1 MAAPESSDCQHF
13 FDTYL
18 NDMEDG
24 VEPYVVLF
32 KEHACGGDHFSLRLK
47 NGQVSSVNP
56 SWVGL
61 VGSLHVPK
69 HIDLVF
75 RSKQLESHLDGE
87 PSHEGTYK
95 VTGRT
100 LVDVHS
106 DLSTRYAL
114 WGLPEDVEGNLPR
127 VAMHPG
133 ETDGVSPGTPV
144 VLSFRSSDTL
154 IDEVLQKKPRENF
167 KSERTVVATDGTISR
182 MHTRRNKEWDEVR
195 FESCTGVEPLVISGQ
210 DIRRY
215 QPGSEFCTDF
225 VRKVCIHNPH
235 GRDQCSCHQEQKEL
249 PHELSP
255 VDFGQRCH
263 RADEHGLYVPPE
275 LAEIRY
281 KGSCEE
287 AIREH
292 SDVLDRMGYA
302 DIHCRGETYHVD
314 QVLENKSSVHVVPLV
329 LVCLTIALILMTVL
343 VAFR

>member
-1 MAAPESSDCQHF
+1 MAAPEPSDCQHF

-18 NDMEDG
+18 NDVEDG

-32 KEHACGGDHFSLRLK
+32 QNHACGGDHFSMRLK

-56 SWVGL
+56 SWQGL

-75 RSKQLESHLDGE
+75 RSKQLEAHLDGE

-95 VTGRT
+95 ITGTT

-114 WGLPEDVEGNLPR
+114 WGLPEDVDSTLPR
-127 VAMHPG
+127 VHMHPG

-154 IDEVLQKKPRENF
+154 LDDALTFKPKENF
-167 KSERTVVATDGTISR
+167 KSERTATATDGTIES

-195 FESCTGVEPLVISGQ
+195 FESCTGTEPLIVAGQ
-210 DIRRY
+210 TINRY
-215 QPGSEFCTDF
+215 KPGSDFCASF
-225 VRKVCIHNPH
+225 VRNVCVSNPRD
-235 GRDQCSCHQEQKEL
+235 RDQCACHQEHKEL

-255 VDFGQRCH
+255 VDFGQKCH
-263 RADEHGLYVPPE
+263 RSDEHGLYVPPE
-275 LAEIRY
+275 LEEMRY
-281 KGSCEE
+281 DGSCEE

-292 SDVLDRMGYA
+292 SDAIDRMGYTN
-302 DIHCRGETYHVD
+302 IHCRGDTYNVD
-314 QVLENKSSVHVVPLV
+314 EVIENTSNVHVVPLV
-329 LVCLTIALILMTVL
+329 LVCLVVAVILAAIYM
-343 VAFR
+343 AFR